1 MILASNM
8 MNTVKRTARSEA
20 TKRILIIGSYAP
32 SLVNFRGPLIAELV
46 SRGHSVAV
54 SAPDIDIAIRQ
65 QLETLGAEVIEASLG
80 RTGLNPLSDLKYLR
94 ALRSTI
100 RLTRAQVVL
109 TYTIKPNIWGAFA
122 ARAEGVR
129 SVAMI
134 TGLGIV
140 FTDTGKTERLKS
152 RILKMLIRVLY
163 RRASNHNGLLLF
175 QNPDDALDFESAGC
189 LTDPS
194 KVRFTN
200 GSGVD
205 LTFFRSVPMPN
216 APNFL
221 MISRILGS
229 KGVGEYANAA
239 IAVKKTHPEARFRL
253 VGFFDKGPD
262 SVSEAEL
269 EKWIEGG
276 VEFLGP
282 SDDVRPDLAACRI
295 YVLPSYREGTPR
307 SVLEAMAT
315 GRPIITTDAPGCR
328 ETVQH
333 GVNGYLVPVRDPE
346 TLAAR
351 MRDMID
357 DPTRTAEMG
366 EESLRIAR
374 EKYDVQKVN
383 KQLIDYLRLLDTEA
397 AAV

>member
-1 MILASNM
+1 ME
-8 MNTVKRTARSEA
+8 RTARSEA
-20 TKRILIIGSYAP
+20 TSRILIIGSYGP
-32 SLVNFRGPLIAELV
+32 SLMNFRGPLIAELIA
-46 SRGHSVAV
+46 RGHSVAV
-54 SAPDIDIAIRQ
+54 TAPEVDIATRQ
-65 QLETLGAEVIEASLG
+65 RLEALGAQVIEVPLG
-80 RTGLNPLSDLKYLR
+80 RTGLNPVSDLKYLC
-94 ALRSTI
+94 ALRSAI
-100 RLTRAQVVL
+100 RLTRAEIIL

-140 FTDTGKTERLKS
+140 FTDTGKADRLKS
-152 RILKMLIRVLY
+152 RLLKMLISRLY
-163 RRASNHNGLLLF
+163 RRASNHNGLLVF
-175 QNPDDALDFESAGC
+175 QNPDDAADFESAGC

-194 KVRFTN
+194 KVRFMN

-205 LTFFRSVPMPN
+205 LTHFRSVPLSK

-221 MISRILGS
+221 MISRILGA
-229 KGVGEYANAA
+229 KGVREYAYAA

-262 SVSEAEL
+262 SVSNSEFKE
-269 EKWIEGG
+269 WVEGG
-276 VEFLGP
+276 LEFLGA
-282 SDDVRPDLAACRI
+282 SDDVRSDLAACRI

-307 SVLEAMAT
+307 SVLEAMAA

-328 ETVQH
+328 ETVQD
-333 GVNGYLVPVRDPE
+333 GVNGYLVPVRDSE
-346 TLAAR
+346 ALAAR

-357 DPTRTAEMG
+357 DPARTAEMG

-374 EKYDVQKVN
+374 EKYDVRKVN
-383 KQLIDYLRLLDTEA
+383 KQLMGYLGLLDAEA
-397 AAV
+397 PEG